1 MLKTNIGTGKSCIKS
16 LYALLL
22 FLFFVAAC
30 KNAAIVQQ
38 ADRLPGS
45 TPEAEGVSSQGILDF
60 LQAVENS
67 EHELHSFM
75 FLRHGKVIAEGW
87 WNPYSPNLKHTMYSL
102 SKSFTSTAV
111 GFAVS
116 EKLLS
121 VDDPVISFFPEDL
134 PDSVSP
140 FLADMKVKDLL
151 AMSAGQAP
159 DPTATIVANDSN
171 WVQAFLATPVVHDP
185 GTKFLYNSMAT
196 YMLSAI
202 VQKQTGKTMLEY
214 LKPRLFEPLGI
225 EGMDWEVDP
234 VGINTGGWG
243 LRIKTEDMARF
254 GQLYLQKGRWNDRP
268 VLPAPWIEEATTSK
282 IIQYPELSPAARDSN
297 DWAQGYCY
305 QFWRCRNNAY
315 RGDGAFGQYIIVMPD
330 QDAVVVMTSETYD
343 MQGELNLV
351 WDHLLPAIKEDALPE
366 DKELSARL
374 EQRLNT
380 LALPL
385 SRNETD
391 HIAGSSVSEKTYV
404 MEPNKR
410 MIDTLLFQFH
420 ADTCHLI
427 MKSNHDDYTLTFGTD
442 KWMIGETSRRGPNL
456 LFGAKAHFEGL
467 SDPIIAGNYAW
478 KDSNSVE
485 LILRYIESP
494 HREIINCS
502 FDQDHIQI
510 RIRQSNTPSQEP
522 DLLEGKVIDW
532 K

>member
-1 MLKTNIGTGKSCIKS
+1 MLKTNIGIGKSCIKS

-38 ADRLPGS
+38 AAMLPRS

-60 LQAVENS
+60 LEAVENS
-67 EHELHSFM
+67 NHELHSFM
-75 FLRHGKVIAEGW
+75 LLRHGKIIAEGW

-111 GFAVS
+111 GLAVS
-116 EKLLS
+116 ENLLS

-134 PDSVSP
+134 PDSISP

-151 AMSAGQAP
+151 TMSVGQEP
-159 DPTATIVANDSN
+159 EPTARIVANDSN
-171 WVQAFLATPVVHDP
+171 WVQAFWASPVIHDP

-202 VQKQTGKTMLEY
+202 VQKQTGKTVLEY

-225 EGMDWEVDP
+225 DGTDWEVDP
-234 VGINTGGWG
+234 MGINTGGWG

-254 GQLYLQKGRWNDRP
+254 GQLYLQKGKWDDKQI
-268 VLPAPWIEEATTSK
+268 LPAQWVEEATTSK
-282 IIQYPELSPAARDSN
+282 ILQRPELSTAARDSN

-330 QDAVVVMTSETYD
+330 QDAVIVLTSETYD
-343 MQGELNLV
+343 MPGELNLV
-351 WDHLLPAIKEDALPE
+351 WDHLLPAIKETTLPE
-366 DKELSARL
+366 NKNLVADLNKK
-374 EQRLNT
+374 LNT

-385 SRNETD
+385 LKNE
-391 HIAGSSVSEKTYV
+391 ISYMPGSSYSEKTYV
-404 MEPNKR
+404 MEPNEQ
-410 MIDTLLFQFH
+410 MIDTLIFQFQP
-420 ADTCHLI
+420 DTCHLI
-427 MKSNHDDYTLTFGTD
+427 MKGKPLGYKLTFGAN
-442 KWMIGETSRRGPNL
+442 KWIIGETSRRGPNL

-467 SDPIIAGNYAW
+467 PDPVVAGSYAW
-478 KDSNSVE
+478 KNSTSVE
-485 LILRYIESP
+485 LVLCYIESP
-494 HREIINCS
+494 HRETMHCS
-502 FDQDHIQI
+502 FDGDRVAVSI
-510 RIRQSNTPSQEP
+510 RPSNRPSSEP
-522 DLLEGKVIDW
+522 EMLEGMIIK
-532 K
+532 